1 MRRKYNKHDKL
12 SREAYK
18 NGTSTIVT
26 AYGKVD
32 VEERR
37 EDGSIVGR
45 MWKLA
50 DDSFAKIYLAP
61 EKRLGPSK
69 KFALIVGYN
78 GEGFW
83 GSQTNPKVRTVER
96 DLERGLY
103 DAGLISRNNFSNGLN
118 LNKIKWS
125 RAARTDKGVHAL
137 GNLFVMKLAL
147 IENVDY
153 PKLINKHLPKS
164 IRVFKC
170 QRVTKG
176 FSAKNACTDR
186 SYEYLLPVSMLNR
199 SRNPELVASV
209 SDGWET
215 GARFD
220 VGRRTDAEALRCIR
234 SFTCSDPFEMQ
245 GSMYVRLCVKGQ
257 SFLYNQIRKMVGTAL
272 YVVRGIIPM
281 CFMEMSFKAHI
292 STILPKAPAE
302 GLLLRGCHYEYY
314 NETHGKTRGKIDM
327 FESETSQRVREF
339 SENNVYPT
347 MLSTLKSTFL
357 KWSKDTDLYII
368 DTNLNRQ
375 WREIGVRYRYF
386 TEYFYPQITRSGGND
401 MSGKKRAR
409 QNNTKNHRRRGGG
422 SKRRGGGARNQKRR
436 RFGKNKKSM

>member
-220 VGRRTDAEALRCIR
+220 VGRRELFYRRAFSSTSKNSTGASSLSSRPNTASLSEQICRLRSVLKR
-234 SFTCSDPFEMQ
+234 FE
-245 GSMYVRLCVKGQ
+245 G
-257 SFLYNQIRKMVGTAL
+257 RKKD
-272 YVVRGIIPM
+272 
-281 CFMEMSFKAHI
+281 CFSHHLAHI
-292 STILPKAPAE
+292 LT
-302 GLLLRGCHYEYY
+302 
-314 NETHGKTRGKIDM
+314 
-327 FESETSQRVREF
+327 
-339 SENNVYPT
+339 
-347 MLSTLKSTFL
+347 
-357 KWSKDTDLYII
+357 
-368 DTNLNRQ
+368 
-375 WREIGVRYRYF
+375 
-386 TEYFYPQITRSGGND
+386 
-401 MSGKKRAR
+401 
-409 QNNTKNHRRRGGG
+409 
-422 SKRRGGGARNQKRR
+422 
-436 RFGKNKKSM
+436 

>member
-147 IENVDY
+147 IENADY
-153 PKLINKHLPKS
+153 PTLINKHLPKS

-220 VGRRTDAEALRCIR
+220 VGRRELFYRRASSSTSQNSTGASSLSSRPSTASLSEQICRLRSVLKR
-234 SFTCSDPFEMQ
+234 FE
-245 GSMYVRLCVKGQ
+245 GRKKECV
-257 SFLYNQIRKMVGTAL
+257 SHHL
-272 YVVRGIIPM
+272 
-281 CFMEMSFKAHI
+281 AHI
-292 STILPKAPAE
+292 LT
-302 GLLLRGCHYEYY
+302 
-314 NETHGKTRGKIDM
+314 
-327 FESETSQRVREF
+327 
-339 SENNVYPT
+339 
-347 MLSTLKSTFL
+347 
-357 KWSKDTDLYII
+357 
-368 DTNLNRQ
+368 
-375 WREIGVRYRYF
+375 
-386 TEYFYPQITRSGGND
+386 
-401 MSGKKRAR
+401 
-409 QNNTKNHRRRGGG
+409 
-422 SKRRGGGARNQKRR
+422 
-436 RFGKNKKSM
+436 